1 MRDLAEA
8 LAFISIWGMVAYV
21 MISLLWETF

>member
-8 LAFISIWGMVAYV
+8 LAFISIWGMFAYV

>member
-8 LAFISIWGMVAYV
+8 LAFIFIWGMVAYV
-21 MISLLWETF
+21 MIGLFWEML